1 MYRLKISVLFILLLS
16 LALSACSD
24 TTPTAT
30 TTTQVSS
37 QTVTTP
43 TTTSTDTG
51 KPAATAA
58 ATSTTAKTTP
68 TATTVLSADQVESN
82 SVVGVVKSA
91 SPAVVT
97 VYTKATRATTGS
109 QFTVGTGSGAI
120 ISEDG
125 YIITNAHVVTGAQGI
140 SVAFNNGQKVVT
152 AKLVGE
158 DTDGDIAVLKVDVKV
173 PAVLK
178 FGDSSKLEIGE
189 TVIAIGAAL
198 GDFRNSVTKGVVSG
212 INRTIPGDT
221 SPNVYIQTDA
231 PINHG
236 NSGGPLLNLKGEII
250 GINTAVVR
258 SVSGSSSTSSASDV
272 AEGLGFS
279 IPSNVAG
286 MISEQLMTKGV
297 ASKPYFGIRY
307 QMITPAIVGTS
318 LSGISI
324 PEVEGAWIS
333 PSGRQPGVVAGGPAD
348 KAGLKDNDII
358 TAINGESLN
367 DLNPLVTAILKY
379 KPNDTINLTVQR
391 SKDILTLQLTLG
403 ERPKTLN

>member
-1 MYRLKISVLFILLLS
+1 MYQHKISALLLSFFLLS

-24 TTPTAT
+24 SNSTTAT
-30 TTTQVSS
+30 VAPVTATSVPN
-37 QTVTTP
+37 QTVAVAATTNSNKP
-43 TTTSTDTG
+43 TTTAV
-51 KPAATAA
+51 AAVP
-58 ATSTTAKTTP
+58 TTQA
-68 TATTVLSADQVESN
+68 LSADQIESN
-82 SVVGVVKSA
+82 SVVSVVKRA
-91 SPAVVT
+91 NPAVVT
-97 VYTKATRATTGS
+97 VYTKATRTTTGS

-120 ISEDG
+120 ISENG
-125 YIITNAHVVTGAQGI
+125 YILTNAHVVSGAQGI
-140 SVAFNNGQKVVT
+140 SVAFNNGQKV
-152 AKLVGE
+152 AAAQLVGIDE
-158 DTDGDIAVLKVDVKV
+158 DGDIAVLKVDVKT

-178 FGDSSKLEIGE
+178 FGDSSKVEIGE

-212 INRTIPGDT
+212 LNRTIPGDT

-231 PINHG
+231 SINHG

-258 SVSGSSSTSSASDV
+258 SVNSGGSSTSANDV

-279 IPSNVAG
+279 IPGNVAA
-286 MISEQLMTKGV
+286 MISEQLITKGT

-307 QMITPAIVGTS
+307 QMITPAIAGTT

-324 PEVEGAWIS
+324 PEIEGAWVS
-333 PSGRQPGVVAGGPAD
+333 PSGRQPGIVAGGPAD

-358 TAINGESLN
+358 TAINGEPLN

-391 SKDILTLQLTLG
+391 GKDSLTLQLTLG
-403 ERPKTLN
+403 ERPKPLN